1 MAKSWSTNIDTR
13 IYVGDAIKMDKKE
26 IYAVARLTVL
36 KLGETMLACWS
47 SPLALLVT
55 EGGLA
60 YPISLTGEEITI
72 DCLLAMA
79 PALKGIVEEQA
90 QRQASAN

>member
-1 MAKSWSTNIDTR
+1 LAKSWSTNIYTR
-13 IYVGDAIKMDKKE
+13 IYIGDAIKMDKKE
-26 IYAVARLTVL
+26 IYAVARVTNL
-36 KLGETMLACWS
+36 KWGEAMLACWS

-72 DCLLAMA
+72 DWLLAVA
-79 PALKGIVEEQA
+79 PALKGIVEKQA
-90 QRQASAN
+90 KAGVG

>member
-1 MAKSWSTNIDTR
+1 LAKSWSTNIDTR

-26 IYAVARLTVL
+26 IYVVSRVTIL
-36 KLGETMLACWS
+36 KWGETMLACWS

-60 YPISLTGEEITI
+60 YPISLTDEEITI

-79 PALKGIVEEQA
+79 PALKGIVEKQA
-90 QRQASAN
+90 KVGVG

>member
-26 IYAVARLTVL
+26 IYAVARVTIF
-36 KLGETMLACWS
+36 KWGESMLACWS
-47 SPLALLVT
+47 SPLALLVR

-72 DCLLAMA
+72 DYLLAVA
-79 PALKGIVEEQA
+79 PALKGIVEGQA
-90 QRQASAN
+90 QQQASAN